1 MVVKNMKQKLF
12 LTLVWMLFCM
22 VGMVQA
28 QVPEDVV
35 NTDDGQAAAPMKVW
49 DSYPTYQA
57 YENMMYQFQTD
68 HPDKCEIIELGKLAS
83 NRKLMVAHINNGTSE
98 GKPKFFYISTIHG
111 DETTGWILMLRL
123 IDYLLENPDE
133 EEVKKVLENIDLYI
147 LPNMNPDGTYHGGN
161 NSVNGAQRYN
171 ANNVDLNR
179 NFQDPHGSAHPDG
192 NQYQAETQWMMQF
205 AREHKFTMAFNYHGG
220 AEVFNYP
227 WDNTYTLHAD
237 DDWFQLIGHEY
248 ADLTHQVNP
257 NYMTDYN
264 NGITNGADWYM
275 IGGGMQDFMTGYTQ
289 CRHAT
294 IECSNTKKPN
304 ASTMPTYWNYNKNSI
319 FALMNQCLYGIHGTV
334 KDAANDFP
342 IEATVKL
349 VGHDDE
355 YSFVTSN
362 PDAGDFHRPVKAG
375 TYDVVFS
382 AQGYFPYETEVT
394 VADGE
399 TVNLDV
405 KMTAIEGI
413 LANFSQSATEVPVGG
428 TVDFTDESWGGYIV
442 SWQWEFEGGTPAT
455 STEKNPTVTYNEP
468 GQFTVRLTIT
478 NSDGETAMIEKEQ
491 LINVVEMYT
500 MNEGSVEVTDGMF
513 YDDGGPDGNYSNNQD
528 MTMTFLP
535 STVGAVVEMVFE
547 EFETESN
554 WDFLYIYDGPNTN
567 GRPVGTYSG
576 TTNPGTV
583 TATNRGGALTVRFT
597 SDNAVNKTGWKAHV
611 YTVGGH
617 EEPPTAIE
625 TTQQSPLTDNRW
637 YTLDGRALSGKPTA
651 RGIYIHQGRKVIV
664 K

>member
-35 NTDDGQAAAPMKVW
+35 NIDDGQAAAPMKVW

-57 YENMMYQFQTD
+57 YENMMYAFETD
-68 HPDKCEIIELGKLAS
+68 HPDTCQIITLGTLNS

-123 IDYLLENPDE
+123 IDYILNNPE
-133 EEVKKVLENIDLYI
+133 EPEVKNVLDNIDLYI
-147 LPNMNPDGTYHGGN
+147 LPNMNPDGTYHGGSN
-161 NSVNGAQRYN
+161 TVNGAQRYN

-264 NGITNGADWYM
+264 NGVTNGAQWYM
-275 IGGGMQDFMTGYTQ
+275 IGGGMQDYMTGYTQ

-294 IECSNTKKPN
+294 IECSEIKKPS
-304 ASTMPTYWNYNKNSI
+304 ASTLPNYWNYNKNSI

-355 YSFVTSN
+355 YSYVTSN

-375 TYDVVFS
+375 TYDVVIS

-491 LINVVEMYT
+491 LINVVELYT
-500 MNEGSVEVTDGMF
+500 MHEGSVEVADGMF
-513 YDDGGPDGNYSNNQD
+513 YDDGGPDNNYSNNQD
-528 MTMTFLP
+528 VTMTFLP
-535 STVGAVVEMVFE
+535 SKQGAVVEMVFE
-547 EFETESN
+547 EFVTESN
-554 WDFLYIYDGPNTN
+554 WDFLYIYDGNNTN
-567 GRPVGTYSG
+567 GRPIGTYSG

-583 TATNRGGALTVRFT
+583 TASNRGGALTIRFT
-597 SDNAVNKTGWKAHV
+597 SDNAVNESGWKAHV
-611 YTVGGH
+611 YTVGGD
-617 EEPPTAIE
+617 EPPTAIE
-625 TTQQSPLTDNRW
+625 TTHQSPLTDNRW

-651 RGIYIHQGRKVIV
+651 RGIYIHQGRKVII

>member
-1 MVVKNMKQKLF
+1 MMRKLY
-12 LTLVWMLFCM
+12 LSLACMMCCM
-22 VGMVQA
+22 VSVA
-28 QVPEDVV
+28 QGNW
-35 NTDDGQAAAPMKVW
+35 NT
-49 DSYPTYQA
+49 YPTYSA
-57 YENMMYQFQTD
+57 YENMMYAFETD
-68 HPDKCEIIELGKLAS
+68 HPDTCQIITLGTLNS

-123 IDYLLENPDE
+123 IDYILNNPE
-133 EEVKKVLENIDLYI
+133 EPEVKNVLDNIDLYI

-161 NSVNGAQRYN
+161 NTTNGAQRYN

-192 NQYQAETQWMMQF
+192 YQYQAETQWMMQF
-205 AREHKFTMAFNYHGG
+205 ARENKFTMAFNYHGG

-227 WDNTYTLHAD
+227 WDNTSTRHAD
-237 DDWFQLIGHEY
+237 DAWFQLIGHEY

-342 IEATVKL
+342 IEATVTL

-491 LINVVEMYT
+491 LINVVELYT
-500 MNEGSVEVTDGMF
+500 MHEGSVEVTDGMF

-625 TTQQSPLTDNRW
+625 TTQQSSITDNRW